1 LLCDVT
7 VPLIPSHLL
16 LLLFTLCCAASPQYT
31 EEADPELEPM
41 VTRALK
47 FLLNRGRE
55 KEKEKD
61 KDKEKEKE
69 KEKECKSSSSSSSSS
84 STSSSSAVSSTADR

>member
-7 VPLIPSHLL
+7 VPLISSHLL
-16 LLLFTLCCAASPQYT
+16 SFFSYFTLCCAASPQYT

-47 FLLNRGRE
+47 FLLSRGRE
-55 KEKEKD
+55 KDKEKD

-69 KEKECKSSSSSSSSS
+69 KEKESKSSSSS
-84 STSSSSAVSSTADR
+84 STSSSSAASSSADR

>member
-7 VPLIPSHLL
+7 VPLISSHLL
-16 LLLFTLCCAASPQYT
+16 SFFSYFTLCCAASPQYT

-47 FLLNRGRE
+47 FLLSRGRE
-55 KEKEKD
+55 KDKEKD

-69 KEKECKSSSSSSSSS
+69 KESKSSSSS
-84 STSSSSAVSSTADR
+84 STSSSSAASSSADR